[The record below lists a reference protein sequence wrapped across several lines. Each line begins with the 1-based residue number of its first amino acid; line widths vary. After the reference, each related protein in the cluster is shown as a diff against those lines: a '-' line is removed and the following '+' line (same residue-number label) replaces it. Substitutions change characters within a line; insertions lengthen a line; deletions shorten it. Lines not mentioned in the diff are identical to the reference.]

1 MNQNTTIN
9 PRSGLKIANPCFY
22 DITVTA
28 RVEQEITSLPAEQV
42 VLKEKNATEVSFM
55 PDEAVQGNQENAFAR
70 TSFVLLELLLCCIM
84 IPLAAILYAAY
95 RFVWPVFKGFCY
107 LIIIGILAKR

>member
-9 PRSGLKIANPCFY
+9 PRSGLKIAKPCFY

-28 RVEQEITSLPAEQV
+28 RAEQEIMSLPADQV
-42 VLKEKNATEVSFM
+42 VPKGKTATEVSFM
-55 PDEAVQGNQENAFAR
+55 PDEAAQGNQENASVRIA
-70 TSFVLLELLLCCIM
+70 FVLLELLLGCIM
-84 IPLAAILYAAY
+84 IPLAAVLYAAY
-95 RFVWPVFKGFCY
+95 RFVWPVFKGGCY